1 MGEKKLGKG
10 FKEEGEIEH
19 QRTWE
24 NDQFLQMNHTLM
36 TCQMDTKKLPNQ
48 LEMRQFPRDFHTL
61 SSTLEKKGES
71 FGEGFFPAKK
81 KEKS

>member
-36 TCQMDTKKLPNQ
+36 TCQMDTKKL
-48 LEMRQFPRDFHTL
+48 EMRQFPRDFHTL
-61 SSTLEKKGES
+61 SSNLEKKANLLERVFSG
-71 FGEGFFPAKK
+71 
-81 KEKS
+81 KEERKVLR